1 VQDPEHKVADWLPA
15 ARQGSVDALGQ
26 ALEACRG
33 YLLLIA
39 QRELDADLK
48 AKGGASDLVQETFLE
63 VQRDFAQ
70 FKGDSEAELLAW
82 LRRMLLNNI
91 GNFARQ
97 FHATDKRRVSREVPL
112 AGEHSSMG
120 PGLTVA
126 APQPTPSGEV
136 LAQERADAVRQ
147 ALQRLPD
154 DYRQVLVLRYEEGRT
169 FTEIGHLMGRSGNAI
184 RKLWLRAVERVQHEL
199 GDSL

>member
-1 VQDPEHKVADWLPA
+1 
-15 ARQGSVDALGQ
+15 
-26 ALEACRG
+26 
-33 YLLLIA
+33 LLLIA
-39 QRELDADLK
+39 QRELHSDLTAK
-48 AKGGASDLVQETFLE
+48 ASASDLVQETFLE

-70 FKGDSEAELLAW
+70 FKGNSEAELLAW

-97 FHATDKRRVSREVPL
+97 FHATDKRRLSREMPI

-126 APQPTPSGEV
+126 APQPTPSGEAV
-136 LAQERADAVRQ
+136 GQERAAAVRA
-147 ALQRLPD
+147 ALDQLPE
-154 DYRQVLVLRYEEGRT
+154 DYRQVLVLRYEQGRT
-169 FTEIGHLMGRSGNAI
+169 FAEIGEMMGRSGNAI
-184 RKLWLRAVERVQHEL
+184 RKLWLRAVERVQQAL